1 MTITNW
7 SETDWP
13 GSLLDTPDR
22 GSDPPGLYDEF
33 GVFFLVDKI
42 EPNQY

>member
-22 GSDPPGLYDEF
+22 GSDPPGLYDVEDEL
-33 GVFFLVDKI
+33 GII
-42 EPNQY
+42 EMV